1 MNGKVLIISSG
12 TAFMVATIEQNLK
25 KAGIDVYK
33 SEPDPDYIEMYV
45 GNIDT
50 ILLFAG
56 DYIGNASELLEQIG
70 KICEEDQIYLCV
82 IGYPGEI
89 KTIEELIPVYLIS
102 CEFTRPFEMKNVIKN
117 IVSLTGGII
126 AEDEPKKK

>member
-1 MNGKVLIISSG
+1 MSGKVLIISSG
-12 TAFMVATIEQNLK
+12 AAFMVSTIEQNLK

-33 SEPDPDYIEMYV
+33 SDPDPNYIEMYL

-56 DYIGNASELLEQIG
+56 DYIEEAAELLDYIS
-70 KICEEDQIYLCV
+70 KVCEEEQIYLCI

-102 CEFTRPFEMKNVIKN
+102 CEFARPFEMKTVIKD
-117 IVSLTGGII
+117 IVSLSGGII
-126 AEDEPKKK
+126 AGDDQKK

>member
-1 MNGKVLIISSG
+1 MNGKVLIVSSG
-12 TAFMVATIEQNLK
+12 AAFMVATIEQNLK

-33 SEPDPDYIEMYV
+33 SDPDPNYIELYI

-56 DYIGNASELLEQIG
+56 DYVEDAAELLDYIS
-70 KICEEDQIYLCV
+70 KVCEEEQIYLCV

-126 AEDEPKKK
+126 AEDDPKK